1 MVGNVTRHWAAR
13 RLAVGLSPTPGSSL
27 ALLLGLALGSH
38 GLGVL
43 SATVLSFLE
52 PAVSV
57 ALAAL
62 GVLVGLHINVSVL
75 RRGRLI
81 AAAGLSSGATILVVG
96 AGVIA
101 LHVLSSTPDATPW
114 LLALLLGVC
123 AVPSS
128 TVAEV
133 SGESGDVAVS
143 HFRDLDDVLP
153 ILIGVV
159 AVAWLR
165 PGEGAAVT
173 LLVAQGTLVAA
184 AIAFATWL
192 LVTQTSS
199 ESERRVFTI
208 GALLLLG
215 GAAAHL
221 SLSTLYVGLLAGM
234 SWNAISKSGRDHIET
249 DMRYL
254 QHPLLLLLLI
264 FAGARLTIGVAEIG
278 LVVAYIVLRIAGK
291 SIGNWL
297 AGRAVRE
304 LPRVRSFSG
313 PGVVAIGI
321 AIDALVL
328 QGSRLGSLLFTIV
341 IAGSLGSELL
351 SSLVWRRDEAE

>member
-1 MVGNVTRHWAAR
+1 MSRWAWR

-27 ALLLGLALGSH
+27 ALLLLGLALGSH

-43 SATVLSFLE
+43 SATVLTFLE
-52 PAVSV
+52 PAVSA

-75 RRGRLI
+75 RRRQLI
-81 AAAGLSSGATILVVG
+81 AAAGLTWGATILVVS

-101 LHVLSSTPDATPW
+101 LHALSPAPEATPW

-128 TVAEV
+128 TAAEV
-133 SGESGDVAVS
+133 SGESDDVALS

-153 ILIGVV
+153 ILVSVV
-159 AVAWLR
+159 ALAWLR
-165 PGEGAAVT
+165 PGGAAALT
-173 LLVAQGTLVAA
+173 LLLAQGSLIAI

-192 LVTQTSS
+192 LMTQAST
-199 ESERRVFTI
+199 ESEQRVFTI

-221 SLSTLYVGLLAGM
+221 SLSTVYVGLLAGM
-234 SWNAISKSGRDHIET
+234 SWNVVSKAGRDHIES

-264 FAGARLTIGVAEIG
+264 FAGARLTFGVAETG
-278 LVVAYIVLRIAGK
+278 LVVAYIALRIAGK
-291 SIGNWL
+291 WIGGRL
-297 AGRAVRE
+297 AGRAVKE
-304 LPRVRSFSG
+304 LPRLRAWSFSG
-313 PGVVAIGI
+313 PGVVAIAI
-321 AIDALVL
+321 AIDALL
-328 QGSRLGSLLFTIV
+328 TQGSSLGYLLFTIV

-351 SSLVWRRDEAE
+351 SSLVWRRDEAA